1 MPGLDKEQIPNPS
14 RETRIY
20 WLGRTCW
27 AFVHRLQRESWG
39 LGILESRAGLE
50 KGMFPKWEVV
60 LERRGTRREILEEDP
75 GCWIWVGGWRP
86 GMPRDLGQEELR
98 GTAVHSWSKRASC
111 FNSHSTVRLTP
122 DEQRQH
128 WRGSGKI
135 SDPLL
140 NKLQICSRLL
150 LALTGQCT
158 KG

>member
-1 MPGLDKEQIPNPS
+1 MEQIPDPS
-14 RETRIY
+14 RETWIY
-20 WLGRTCW
+20 WLGGACW
-27 AFVHRLQRESWG
+27 AFVHRLQREGWG

-50 KGMFPKWEVV
+50 KGMFPKWEMV
-60 LERRGTRREILEEDP
+60 LEIRETRREVLEGRSWMLDMS
-75 GCWIWVGGWRP
+75 R
-86 GMPRDLGQEELR
+86 GMKARDAQGQDALSLR
-98 GTAVHSWSKRASC
+98 GTTVHSWSKRTSC

-128 WRGSGKI
+128 WRGEGKI

-150 LALTGQCT
+150 LALTSQCT